1 MNFDAKKLLFVILF
15 GALVFLGSQVNFS
28 KLVGA
33 DSQFFTLFQFFGPI
47 AGTFLGPAFGALSV
61 IFAQGATFVL
71 SGKPFELLNIL
82 RLLPMV
88 FAAYY
93 FGTKSKKDWGLI
105 VPVLA
110 IAAFIAHPVAGQVW
124 FYSLFWTI
132 PIIARVFFANNL
144 FFKSLG
150 ATFTAHAVGGAIW
163 AYTVPMTPEMWM
175 ALIPIV
181 IFERTLFAAGI
192 AASYIAM
199 NTFLA
204 RVENLIPQNVLSIDK
219 KYDIARLLG

>member
-1 MNFDAKKLLFVILF
+1 MNFDAKKLLFVLLF

-28 KLVGA
+28 RLVGA
-33 DSQFFTLFQFFGPI
+33 DNQFFTLFQFFGPI
-47 AGTFLGPAFGALSV
+47 AGTFLGPALGALSV
-61 IFAQGATFVL
+61 ILAQGATFVL
-71 SGKPFELLNIL
+71 SGREFELLNVL
-82 RLLPMV
+82 RLAPMV

-93 FGTKSKKDWGLI
+93 FGTSSKKDWGLI

-110 IAAFIAHPVAGQVW
+110 IAAFVAHPVAGKVW

-132 PIIARVFFANNL
+132 PIISRVFFAKNL

-163 AYTVPMTPEMWM
+163 AYTVPMTPEMWI
-175 ALIPIV
+175 ALIPVV

-192 AASYIAM
+192 AASYVAM
-199 NTFLA
+199 NTLLA